1 MARTHEVLEVGDI
14 LVGHVVMVEDGW
26 CSWWWLVMD
35 GNDGSYRPMGTPYIV
50 PVRNTLSPSSHART
64 SPTRSISHPMTAPWC
79 RDHYQWHPGEVRENP
94 KLTKSKEI
102 QAVRYHYIKG
112 TV

>member
-1 MARTHEVLEVGDI
+1 MCRIEVGEAW
-14 LVGHVVMVEDGW
+14 GMVMRALGW
-26 CSWWWLVMD
+26 D
-35 GNDGSYRPMGTPYIV
+35 KPRIIQRGTSRV
-50 PVRNTLSPSSHART
+50 FGVNFG
-64 SPTRSISHPMTAPWC
+64 WC
-79 RDHYQWHPGEVRENP
+79 RDHYQWRPGEVRENP

>member
-1 MARTHEVLEVGDI
+1 MCRIEVEGAQGI
-14 LVGHVVMVEDGW
+14 VVRALGW
-26 CSWWWLVMD
+26 DKLRMIQ
-35 GNDGSYRPMGTPYIV
+35 RGTSRV
-50 PVRNTLSPSSHART
+50 FGVNFGR
-64 SPTRSISHPMTAPWC
+64 C
-79 RDHYQWHPGEVRENP
+79 RDHYQWRPGEVREIP